1 MSLNRRT
8 FMKTG
13 ALTMLPMF
21 GSLTDLLADE
31 SKRQYKVGI
40 CDWSLPGY
48 MANPKQFEVAKRL
61 GFQGVQLAY
70 TLAGEFSLHNK
81 ENCSLFSVAAKEQ
94 NMEIASLA
102 AVFFN
107 ERPFAR
113 EADAELWV
121 SDCLDVMQILQV
133 KQVLLAFFSNGE
145 LKDKPDDQKATI
157 EKLKRLAPKAEKLG
171 KILAVES
178 YLNAEEHLR
187 IIDAVGSDAVKIY
200 YDMQNMLNKGYDVY
214 EDMLQLGKR
223 KLISQVHL
231 KDDKGRLETNNI
243 DWPKVKKTLEKI
255 DYVDWLIVEGA
266 VSGNWEESQM
276 ANAAYVRKLFQI
288 AASTVNIDK
297 RLSMF

>member
-13 ALTMLPMF
+13 ALTLLPIF
-21 GSLTDLLADE
+21 GPWTGLLADE
-31 SKRQYKVGI
+31 PKRQYKVGI
-40 CDWSLPGY
+40 CDWNLGSA
-48 MANPKQFEVAKRL
+48 MANPKQFEIAKRL
-61 GFQGVQLAY
+61 GFQGVQLSY
-70 TLAGEFSLHNK
+70 TLDGEFSLRNK
-81 ENCSLFSVAAKEQ
+81 ENRPLFSEAAKKQ
-94 NMEIASLA
+94 DMEIASLA
-102 AVFFN
+102 AGFLN
-107 ERPFAR
+107 DRPFAR
-113 EADAELWV
+113 EADAESWV
-121 SDCLDVMQILQV
+121 SDCLDVMQTLEV

-145 LKDKPDDQKATI
+145 LKNKPDDQKITI

-187 IIDAVGSDAVKIY
+187 IIDAVGSDAVRIY
-200 YDMQNMLNKGYDVY
+200 YDMQNMLNQGYDIY

-231 KDDKGRLETNNI
+231 KDDKGRLETNRI

-255 DYVDWLIVEGA
+255 DYVDWLVVEGA
-266 VSGNWEESQM
+266 VSGSWEESQA

-288 AASTVNIDK
+288 E
-297 RLSMF
+297 